1 MLGVAGILGQQIAG
15 NLRALAA
22 VQKAFLLAAHGDRAF
37 PVEGMSVCGD
47 TSFAM
52 AAVHKCTTVA
62 AQAASCINHLY
73 HLRKIE
79 NLFVDQT

>member
-37 PVEGMSVCGD
+37 PVEGMAVCGD
-47 TSFAM
+47 TPLAM
-52 AAVHKCTTVA
+52 TAFYKCAAVA
-62 AQAASCINHLY
+62 AQAASCVDHLY